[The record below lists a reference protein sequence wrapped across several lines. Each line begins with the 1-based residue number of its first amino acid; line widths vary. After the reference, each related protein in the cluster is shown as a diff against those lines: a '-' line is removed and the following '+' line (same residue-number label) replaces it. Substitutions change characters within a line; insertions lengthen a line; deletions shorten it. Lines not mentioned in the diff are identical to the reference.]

1 MMIQP
6 KEMTV
11 SQMQT
16 VDDEDFPVE
25 EPEDGPE
32 QADTPGEDEA

>member
-11 SQMQT
+11 TTQPHDEDDVVI
-16 VDDEDFPVE
+16 VDDTE
-25 EPEDGPE
+25 GPE

>member
-1 MMIQP
+1 MQP
-6 KEMTV
+6 KEMTM
-11 SQMQT
+11 SQQT

-32 QADTPGEDEA
+32 QADEPGEDEEVPE